1 MSRPSELS
9 NNTYYQHLLKVVGKT
24 ASFLPFLV
32 VGLGILVK
40 FGILDNRFYAGDWAF
55 FGVAVGLTICA
66 SVNYYYV
73 FIRKSPPLNVYL
85 TLAITYHAFG
95 VLFLLFVSGVFS
107 PFLFGWIIMAVAI
120 DLYFGMTATLLSIAT
135 LCITC
140 LISFVLYPGVTPQ
153 EQLGLFSSVILITV
167 TCITLSRLRDIND
180 QERIALAQSGDQA
193 SIQRERLIAL
203 VNSMGDAVIT
213 TDETGAIK
221 VYNAA
226 TLSLLDTNINLL
238 EKNIDEVLKMKD
250 SHNADVSVMAEATK
264 QHRVFSRND
273 LVHTFEDGESMN
285 VYINVA
291 PVQPGYHTAGE
302 RGFIFILRDITKEK
316 SLEEERDEFI
326 SVVSHEL
333 RTPIAIA
340 EGTISNLMILQDRG
354 AAKNVMADAVKAA
367 HDQVLFLAKLV
378 NDLST
383 LSRAERGVGAE
394 IEVVDTTTLLQD
406 IYKEYEPRAAAKQLR
421 LDLNIPTPLPRL
433 KTSKLYL
440 EEILQN
446 FITNALKY
454 TREGSVSISA
464 AMHSHEL
471 RISVIDSGIGI
482 SKYDQKRIFQ
492 KFYRSEDYRTRETSG
507 TGLGLYVCKKLA
519 EKLHA
524 SITFESRLNHGSTF
538 TIVIPKNQ
546 ITTDAV
552 AVKPAPPVGY
562 VPTK

>member
-9 NNTYYQHLLKVVGKT
+9 NTYYQHLLRIIGIA
-24 ASFLPFLV
+24 ASTIPFMV
-32 VGLGILVK
+32 IGLGLLVK
-40 FGILDNRFYAGDWAF
+40 YGVLDNHYYAGDTQFMLISLGFVVCAIVNF
-55 FGVAVGLTICA
+55 RSIVAGKT
-66 SVNYYYV
+66 
-73 FIRKSPPLNVYL
+73 PPYRIFLA
-85 TLAITYHAFG
+85 LAIAFHVLG
-95 VLFLLFVSGVFS
+95 VLFLLFVGGLFS
-107 PFLFGWIIMAVAI
+107 PFIFGWILMAVAV
-120 DLYFGMTATLLSIAT
+120 DLYFGMAATLISMLILCAT
-135 LCITC
+135 SLV
-140 LISFVLYPGVTPQ
+140 SFLLYPGMPAH
-153 EQLGLFSSVILITV
+153 EQLAILGMILLIIA
-167 TCITLSRLRDIND
+167 TCLTLSRLRETND
-180 QERIALAQSGDQA
+180 QERIALAQTRDLA
-193 SIQRERLIAL
+193 TVQRERLLAL

-213 TDETGAIK
+213 TDEKGLVK

-226 TLSLLDTNINLL
+226 TLSLLDTNSDLL
-238 EKNIDEVLKMKD
+238 EHNIDDVLNMKD
-250 SHNADVSVMAEATK
+250 SRGVKVSMIADAIK

-273 LVHTFEDGESMN
+273 LLHTFEDGESIN
-285 VYINVA
+285 IYLNVA
-291 PVQPGYHTAGE
+291 PVQPGYHTDGE
-302 RGFIFILRDITKEK
+302 RGYIFILRDITKEK

-340 EGTISNLMILQDRG
+340 EGTISNLMILAERG
-354 AAKNVMADAVKAA
+354 AAKDVVAGAVKDA

-394 IEVVDTTTLLQD
+394 VEVIDLNLLLQE
-406 IYKEYEPRAAAKQLR
+406 IYKEYAPQAAAKQLK
-421 LDLNIPTPLPRL
+421 LDLDSPIKLPQM

-454 TREGSVSISA
+454 TKEGTVTVA
-464 AMHSHEL
+464 AKLTTNDL
-471 RISVIDSGIGI
+471 RLFVKDSGIGI

-507 TGLGLYVCKKLA
+507 TGLGLYVCRKLA
-519 EKLHA
+519 EKLHVA
-524 SITFESRLNHGSTF
+524 IDFESRLNHGSTF

-546 ITTDAV
+546 LTNDVV
-552 AVKPAPPVGY
+552 ATKPNVPSGF